1 MRPSVQCN
9 SKLTTNSKPRTYF
22 FAYCE
27 SLIKTLQEIE
37 KFSMIRTYQSAINRF
52 WQFCKCEDVRFED
65 IDQQLM
71 MRYES
76 HLLDSGICRNTTSFY
91 MRNLRAMYNRAVDDG
106 LCVDKNPF
114 KRVYKGVDDTRKRAI
129 SIDYIKAIKRLTG
142 LTKSEDFAR
151 DIFLFS
157 FSMRGMSFVDI
168 AHLKKANID
177 NGIIT
182 YRRRK
187 TKQLFKIKCEDT
199 IKDIIAKYADECVNS
214 SYVFPI
220 LKDCLKREDD
230 KDRRCMS
237 ALRIVNRNLYKIGS
251 KIGLQQKLTTYV
263 ARHSWASVANSM
275 GISIGTISQAMGHT
289 SEKTTRIY
297 LASVDTSNVDK
308 ANHKILSM
316 L

>member
-1 MRPSVQCN
+1 MRTSVQCN
-9 SKLTTNSKPRTYF
+9 SKLTTNRKTEAYF
-22 FAYCE
+22 FAYCRGLVE
-27 SLIKTLQEIE
+27 MLKEIE
-37 KFSMIRTYQSAINRF
+37 KVSLARGYKYAINRF
-52 WQFCKCEDVRFED
+52 WRFCKCEDIRFED

-76 HLLDSGICRNTTSFY
+76 HLLDSGICRNSTSFY

-142 LTKSEDFAR
+142 LTKNEDFAR

-168 AHLKKANID
+168 AHLKKENTN

-187 TKQLFKIKCEDT
+187 TKQLLRIKCEDT
-199 IKDIIAKYADECVNS
+199 IRDIIAKYADECENS

-220 LKDCLKREDD
+220 LQDSLRSEED
-230 KDRRCMS
+230 KDRRCLS
-237 ALRIVNRNLYKIGS
+237 ALHTVNSNLDKIGC
-251 KIGLQQKLTTYV
+251 KIRLQQKLTTYV
-263 ARHSWASVANSM
+263 ARHSWASVANNM

-297 LASVDTSNVDK
+297 LASVDTSKVDK